1 MSAPKTKSKPSLP
14 KTSHIPTPTGDL
26 VEADRP
32 DLRNSANHLVRGKNA
47 LANWT
52 KDADD
57 DATADSYPAEK
68 RQRGGRKNRKKN
80 RDGSPVPQNWD
91 DIYDP
96 SRPNNYEE
104 YKNSHE
110 KHAGMRDWKVRLY
123 EHRVRRRS
131 SGETDMVEMPSQPSN
146 TCFPLLA

>member
-1 MSAPKTKSKPSLP
+1 MR
-14 KTSHIPTPTGDL
+14 
-26 VEADRP
+26 E
-32 DLRNSANHLVRGKNA
+32 KNT

-52 KDADD
+52 KDAEDHG
-57 DATADSYPAEK
+57 TADTYPAEK

-80 RDGSPVPQNWD
+80 RDGSPAPQNWE

-110 KHAGMRDWKVRLY
+110 KHSGMRDWKVRLY

-131 SGETDMVEMPSQPSN
+131 SGDIDMIEMPSQQGNIRFS
-146 TCFPLLA
+146 PLLEAC